1 MLESSGQ
8 SPGWRSGLSCSALQP
23 RGRRRPWSSPAE
35 FANYRAFVE
44 GFSQG
49 YGDTKVLLAT
59 IPDFPT
65 ALKAEL
71 ARAKIVVAVGPEAA
85 KALMAERPTVPVLLA
100 FASLEPAPGVK
111 ALAVP
116 VVVPPA
122 AQVATLKKALP
133 SIRDVPRQPRL
144 GVLFDPSISE
154 KLVAECDAAA
164 TAAGFSLVK
173 VEVRQRS
180 DVAGAARDL
189 LTRVQALWLLPDTTV
204 VTTESFRTLMHLS
217 IANKVPLVGFSESMA
232 KAGAVLAIQPNFAE
246 LGKSAGQAARKMG
259 DGAALTFKAPE
270 PLVFLNAKAA
280 TMLEIELPEPV
291 KAGAAKVYE

>member
-1 MLESSGQ
+1 MLGAPATGAAQ
-8 SPGWRSGLSCSALQP
+8 GHALVIASAEL
-23 RGRRRPWSSPAE
+23 AH
-35 FANYRAFVE
+35 YRAFVE

-71 ARAKIVVAVGPEAA
+71 ARAKVVVAVGPEAG
-85 KALMAERPTVPVLLA
+85 KALLAERPTLPVLLV
-100 FASLEPAPGVK
+100 FASLEPTPGVRT
-111 ALAVP
+111 LPVP

-133 SIRDVPRQPRL
+133 SIREVPRQPRL
-144 GVLFDPSISE
+144 GVLYDPSISG

-180 DVAGAARDL
+180 EVAGAARDL
-189 LTRVQALWLLPDTTV
+189 LTRVQALWLVPDTTV

-246 LGKSAGQAARKMG
+246 LGKSTGRDARKMG
-259 DGAALTFKAPE
+259 DGGATAFKAPE

-280 TMLEIELPEPV
+280 TMLEIELPEAV